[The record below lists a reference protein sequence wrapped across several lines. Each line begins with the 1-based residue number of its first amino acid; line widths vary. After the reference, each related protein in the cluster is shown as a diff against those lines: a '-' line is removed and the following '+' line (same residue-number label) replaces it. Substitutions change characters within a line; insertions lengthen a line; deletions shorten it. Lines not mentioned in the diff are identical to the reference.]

1 MHVKGYLHVH
11 VHMNVHL
18 SYVNVHVHV
27 IVSFVMCYLPLCTNE
42 CIKKNQLKTTTKCVG
57 M

>member
-11 VHMNVHL
+11 EYMNVHV
-18 SYVNVHVHV
+18 SHVNVHVHV
-27 IVSFVMCYLPLCTNE
+27 IVIFVICYLPLCTNE
-42 CIKKNQLKTTTKCVG
+42 CIKKNKLKTTTKCVG